1 MAMATGSTL
10 PRSFRPRQDKLGFR
24 WTIFYDLGLRESR
37 ILMPESS
44 AKWNR
49 AARCSNSVQDWR
61 RNSTDVAKLVIA
73 RENHRKSPQN
83 QPLSTQRENDISPG
97 RGLRILAGLPSPALV
112 GKGRAMS
119 DFISISSSAV
129 PDDTRV
135 AAFRATEGISRP
147 YEVEVFLL
155 VPSDELELA
164 DGVGAKAR
172 LILDRAHDK
181 LPPFYFSGV
190 FAQFELLHEFDGRAL
205 VRGVIVPRIWQLGLS
220 RHSRIFTK
228 MSIPEIIEAVL
239 GDNALSGDDYEL
251 RLGNYA
257 KEEHVCQYRE
267 SDLAFLSRWME
278 REGIFYYFEHTEDGE
293 KLIICDDKSYDQ
305 DPIGTPV
312 RFHPHLGGD
321 GSAGAS
327 FRSFRCRHATLPAS
341 VKLKDYDYAK
351 PNLDVSGTAPVSDA
365 GTAEVS
371 IYGERFF
378 SPSDGKRLA
387 TILAE
392 MYKAREVTYQAV
404 GTRLHIRPGYVFE
417 LEDHP
422 RAAFNAKYLAIE
434 VTHSGNQAKGGKHF
448 ADFITLDHDDV
459 YAVEVTA
466 IAAKTQ
472 FRPERSTPWPR
483 IYGYENGIVCGAAD
497 SEYAQIDDQG
507 RYLVK
512 FKFDESALKN
522 GKASTFVRMMQ
533 PHGGSVE
540 GFHFPLR
547 KGTEVVFSFLGGDA
561 DRPVI
566 SGVVPNTLLP
576 SPVTSS
582 NHTRN
587 VIQTGG
593 RNRVEFED
601 LSGQQWIRVSTP
613 HENTLINLGL
623 PYDAD
628 GHELQMQTDK
638 DVLLN
643 AGQNFDLKV
652 GQIAGSG
659 HWTTLVKNNM
669 STHVQQGGYGLGIKL
684 DPWVPGDGKY
694 SLKALSDINVQTT
707 TGNYSRHVDA
717 GTSTTTVHLDTT
729 TTVEAGAYT
738 VNVTGGPTTIHNT
751 NNSTTIDSETA
762 VTIES
767 KTSTMALKASQG
779 ITMETTG
786 KSIRIAA
793 PEEIRLS
800 TPKNTVTVECKK
812 FEDMSQEKK
821 SWYGEHSQYAWGKWS
836 VLKGGEWF
844 EMGASAK
851 MEIAASFKAAISF
864 SLSLECNF
872 GLAVKNKAG
881 PAEITYRNLKI
892 AQINSKIENVAGPIV
907 KGAIMKLQRAGV
919 HIAC

>member
-1 MAMATGSTL
+1 MSTH
-10 PRSFRPRQDKLGFR
+10 GFHVHGPH
-24 WTIFYDLGLRESR
+24 D
-37 ILMPESS
+37 
-44 AKWNR
+44 
-49 AARCSNSVQDWR
+49 
-61 RNSTDVAKLVIA
+61 
-73 RENHRKSPQN
+73 H
-83 QPLSTQRENDISPG
+83 
-97 RGLRILAGLPSPALV
+97 
-112 GKGRAMS
+112 
-119 DFISISSSAV
+119 
-129 PDDTRV
+129 
-135 AAFRATEGISRP
+135 
-147 YEVEVFLL
+147 EVEHV
-155 VPSDELELA
+155 
-164 DGVGAKAR
+164 
-172 LILDRAHDK
+172 
-181 LPPFYFSGV
+181 
-190 FAQFELLHEFDGRAL
+190 AQHGGDSFT
-205 VRGVIVPRIWQLGLS
+205 S
-220 RHSRIFTK
+220 RV
-228 MSIPEIIEAVL
+228 AVL